1 MNLLQD
7 ICVQHS
13 IESAEEET
21 KKKCIIAIVRTL
33 CAKTSSIYGMHKICS
48 VCSVYNKCADYSN
61 SCIQNK
67 ENVFL
72 IKGLCID

>member
-21 KKKCIIAIVRTL
+21 KKNALLQLYAHYAQKLVLYMVCIKYVQYAQFIISVQIIQTVA
-33 CAKTSSIYGMHKICS
+33 SKIR
-48 VCSVYNKCADYSN
+48 K
-61 SCIQNK
+61 
-67 ENVFL
+67 NVFL